1 MMALEVKEKEE
12 RKEKPKLYVID
23 SRCVPIAEEELQ
35 RGVAVL
41 QQEITLE
48 EARILVSGGFISA
61 VRNEF
66 NAELLSGILN
76 TYVPCNKSAVFL
88 HPGDIALL
96 FILHDPARIDYT
108 LVFAHVITPVRVNL
122 EETIKEIED
131 KYKDFRKSML
141 DTSHPKKRK
150 R

>member
-12 RKEKPKLYVID
+12 RKENKLYVID

-141 DTSHPKKRK
+141 DTSHQKRRK

>member
-1 MMALEVKEKEE
+1 MALEVKEKEE

-23 SRCVPIAEEELQ
+23 SKCVPIAKEELQ

-61 VRNEF
+61 VKNEF

-141 DTSHPKKRK
+141 DTPSYPKRRK